1 MDINECV
8 TIPGICANGGRCL
21 NTYGSYLCYCNPG
34 FYGTNCEIYEPCRS
48 SPCIN
53 GGSCISSGSYPFWQC
68 VCPPLY
74 TGKISPFKQIFTP
87 RVLFSSS
94 GPRCEIVSLGCFS
107 NPCRTGTCRSLP
119 NGGYQCL
126 CPPLI
131 TGINCE
137 IPLLPCASNPCL
149 NNATCITI
157 SLTNYTCLCPPLFTG
172 LRCDQ
177 QIIVC
182 SNNRC
187 QGNSTCIVNPIT
199 GEQICQC
206 PPDRYGI
213 L

>member
-1 MDINECV
+1 MDR
-8 TIPGICANGGRCL
+8 ICATVTRVSMEL
-21 NTYGSYLCYCNPG
+21 IVKS
-34 FYGTNCEIYEPCRS
+34 TNHVDHHLASMVVVASHPEVIHFGNVSVHHYTP
-48 SPCIN
+48 
-53 GGSCISSGSYPFWQC
+53 
-68 VCPPLY
+68 VKPP
-74 TGKISPFKQIFTP
+74 PFKQIFIP
-87 RVLFSSS
+87 MVIFSSS

-126 CPPLI
+126 CPPLV

-157 SLTNYTCLCPPLFTG
+157 SLTNYTCICPPLFTG
-172 LRCDQ
+172 LRCGQ

-182 SNNRC
+182 SNNQC